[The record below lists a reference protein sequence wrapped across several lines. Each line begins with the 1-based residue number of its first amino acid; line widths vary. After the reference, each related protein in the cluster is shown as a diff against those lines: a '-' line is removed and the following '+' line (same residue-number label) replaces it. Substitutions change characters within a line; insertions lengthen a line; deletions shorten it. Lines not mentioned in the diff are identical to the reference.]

1 MVVITIASKPDGMKR
16 LLLLPF
22 LCLIPAAQAMDYVK
36 CEAMQKAQ
44 SRIQNSIRQNKS
56 EREDAL
62 DYAAELA
69 HMKCG
74 SPRGSGDDEP
84 PAEWKAC
91 VLPILKKHEVPLV
104 NKELEQLENRAAQV
118 QDDYDA
124 EGCY

>member
-1 MVVITIASKPDGMKR
+1 MKR
-16 LLLLPF
+16 LLLLTF
-22 LCLIPAAQAMDYVK
+22 LCVVPSAHAVDYVK

-44 SRIQNSIRQNKS
+44 SRIQTSIRQNKS

-62 DYAAELA
+62 NYAAELA

-74 SPRGSGDDEP
+74 SPRGLGDDEP

-91 VLPILKKHEVPLV
+91 VLPILKKHDVPIV
-104 NKELEQLENRAAQV
+104 IQELKQLENRAAQV
-118 QDDYDA
+118 QVDYDA

>member
-1 MVVITIASKPDGMKR
+1 MKR
-16 LLLLPF
+16 LLLLTF
-22 LCLIPAAQAMDYVK
+22 LCLVPSAHAVDYVK

>member
-1 MVVITIASKPDGMKR
+1 MKR
-16 LLLLPF
+16 LLLLTF
-22 LCLIPAAQAMDYVK
+22 LCVVPSAHAVDYVK

-44 SRIQNSIRQNKS
+44 SRIQTSIRQNRS

-104 NKELEQLENRAAQV
+104 NKELKQLENRAAQV
-118 QDDYDA
+118 QADFDA
-124 EGCY
+124 AGCY

>member
-1 MVVITIASKPDGMKR
+1 MKR
-16 LLLLPF
+16 LLLLTLF
-22 LCLIPAAQAMDYVK
+22 CLMPSAHAVDYVK

-44 SRIQNSIRQNKS
+44 SRIQTSIRQNRS

-62 DYAAELA
+62 DYAAKLA

-91 VLPILKKHEVPLV
+91 VLPILKKHDVPLF
-104 NKELEQLENRAAQV
+104 NKELQQLDNHAARIQA
-118 QDDYDA
+118 DFDA
-124 EGCY
+124 AGCY

>member
-1 MVVITIASKPDGMKR
+1 MKR
-16 LLLLPF
+16 LLLLTLF
-22 LCLIPAAQAMDYVK
+22 CLMPSAHSVDYVK
-36 CEAMQKAQ
+36 CEAMQNAQ
-44 SRIQNSIRQNKS
+44 SRIQTSIRQNKN

-91 VLPILKKHEVPLV
+91 VLPILKKHDVPLV
-104 NKELEQLENRAAQV
+104 NKELKQLENRAARV
-118 QDDYDA
+118 QADFDA
-124 EGCY
+124 AGCY